1 MARCGRRQQ
10 AVAAPVKPERDS
22 RKKLREV
29 NKHDIILS
37 LKNPPRQVR
46 VAVRCQLF
54 QRGAAKLVAA
64 LAHEEAGIRHAPK
77 RTGPKTHLA
86 TYQCSSNSEIGSCV
100 ARKGTVVCSPCAVG
114 PPPTRRP
121 SLSTFNAPPPPPH
134 TSKMSLVSTFES
146 ANFTGRLLLLRSM
159 GRFY

>member
-1 MARCGRRQQ
+1 MALCGRRQR

-29 NKHDIILS
+29 NKQHIILS

-54 QRGAAKLVAA
+54 ERGAAKLVAA

-77 RTGPKTHLA
+77 RMGPKTHLA
-86 TYQCSSNSEIGSCV
+86 TYQCPSNSEIDSCV
-100 ARKGTVVCSPCAVG
+100 VRKGTVACSPCAVG
-114 PPPTRRP
+114 RLPDT
-121 SLSTFNAPPPPPH
+121 SLLAFFIIQRSASTSPRYFKNVAG
-134 TSKMSLVSTFES
+134 FQ
-146 ANFTGRLLLLRSM
+146 F
-159 GRFY
+159 